1 MSFVIADMN
10 SLRGILLS
18 CSTLSRFSPSCLSS
32 IVKYQAVR
40 PLSISPV
47 NNVENPRHEMSRKKT
62 MQSLQKA
69 ETESELISLDALAGH
84 EAANAVEEGEDVQ
97 QTFSLHPDETTADQL
112 FNGTPFKDLPY
123 VTLKIHKNNT
133 KLIAR

>member
-1 MSFVIADMN
+1 
-10 SLRGILLS
+10 
-18 CSTLSRFSPSCLSS
+18 
-32 IVKYQAVR
+32 
-40 PLSISPV
+40 
-47 NNVENPRHEMSRKKT
+47 